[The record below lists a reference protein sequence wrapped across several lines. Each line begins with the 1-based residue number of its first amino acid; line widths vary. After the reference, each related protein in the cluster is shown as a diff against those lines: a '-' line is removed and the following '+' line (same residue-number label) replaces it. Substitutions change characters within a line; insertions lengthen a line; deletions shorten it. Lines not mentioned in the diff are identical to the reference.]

1 MDGNPQSRKT
11 LANLV
16 DLHFVRVL
24 TEILECRT
32 GFSTKNT
39 RFNLAAVTQ
48 NLHAP
53 SNSEKEGQN
62 NRIER
67 LELRTDQLN
76 EFALKLLRIVRQQQ
90 LQIRHDRSLLRAAL
104 IDRASSVSPELLIS
118 QIDALLPEASAGLLA
133 QLAALEGWQ
142 DD

>member
-1 MDGNPQSRKT
+1 M
-11 LANLV
+11 
-16 DLHFVRVL
+16 
-24 TEILECRT
+24 
-32 GFSTKNT
+32 
-39 RFNLAAVTQ
+39 TQ
-48 NLHAP
+48 NLHTP
-53 SNSEKEGQN
+53 LDSEKEGQN

-67 LELRTDQLN
+67 LELRLDQLN

-133 QLAALEGWQ
+133 QLSTLEGWQ

>member
-1 MDGNPQSRKT
+1 M
-11 LANLV
+11 
-16 DLHFVRVL
+16 H
-24 TEILECRT
+24 
-32 GFSTKNT
+32 
-39 RFNLAAVTQ
+39 Q

-53 SNSEKEGQN
+53 LVDSKEGPDI
-62 NRIER
+62 RIEK
-67 LELRTDQLN
+67 LELRVDQLT
-76 EFALKLLRIVRQQQ
+76 EFGFKLLRIVRQQQ

-133 QLAALEGWQ
+133 QLAALEGWH

>member
-1 MDGNPQSRKT
+1 M
-11 LANLV
+11 
-16 DLHFVRVL
+16 F
-24 TEILECRT
+24 
-32 GFSTKNT
+32 
-39 RFNLAAVTQ
+39 Q
-48 NLHAP
+48 NLPAP
-53 SNSEKEGQN
+53 PETSSEEGQTT
-62 NRIER
+62 RVER
-67 LELRTDQLN
+67 LELRVDQLN

-104 IDRASSVSPELLIS
+104 IDRASSVSPELLIG